1 MGDFFIMCYI
11 HQTDKHIGGGI
22 YLAASCLLNKRYRNQ
37 SLEVARVVNRSIHQF
52 RKYLNFPKDV
62 KIRIAPIKGSVNGRY
77 NNNDKTV
84 ELDCKL
90 KWDKA
95 LEVFAHEL
103 VHAEQYHEGRLKKQF
118 IRGKGFIHSWN
129 GSKNHSK
136 GTTYRAY
143 RNQPWEIEAWSRQ
156 AELAEKVC
164 SDLEKIYG

>member
-1 MGDFFIMCYI
+1 MSYV
-11 HQTDKHIGGGI
+11 HLSDKHIGGGI
-22 YLAASCLLNKRYRNQ
+22 YLAASCLLNKRYR
-37 SLEVARVVNRSIHQF
+37 SKALEIATLVNRSVHQF

-77 NNNDKTV
+77 SSSSKTI
-84 ELDCKL
+84 ELDCKM

-103 VHAEQYHEGRLKKQF
+103 VHAEQYYEGRLKHTYVQG
-118 IRGKGFIHSWN
+118 RGFVHSWN
-129 GSKNHSK
+129 GSKNFSK

-143 RNQPWEIEAWSRQ
+143 RNQPWEQEAWSRQ

-164 SDLEKIYG
+164 SDLEKTYV